1 MIMFHFFIAI
11 LLSIPVMPREGGA
24 PSSRKR
30 YGRNSNVGDYWIVRL
45 RGR

>member
-1 MIMFHFFIAI
+1 MIMFHFFITI

-24 PSSRKR
+24 PSSRR
-30 YGRNSNVGDYWIVRL
+30 RGGGNFNVGYYWIVRL